1 MKNTLLVIAVLIIG
15 ACGKDKEP
23 LTKTKVTD
31 NNATKPA
38 KEITEEDVVGA
49 YEHYY
54 DGRADTIKYVIL
66 ANGIAESYL
75 NGTKIERIGN
85 WIISKEGELYIQFYP
100 STDVYRINKDGSLTE
115 IATAHVDGTIKDKPK
130 EYQETYKKI
139 K

>member
-1 MKNTLLVIAVLIIG
+1 MNRIILLIAVMVVS
-15 ACGKDKEP
+15 ACGKGKEAQ
-23 LTKTKVTD
+23 TKTKVTEPVKEL
-31 NNATKPA
+31 TLEEKVVGEY
-38 KEITEEDVVGA
+38 EITI
-49 YEHYY
+49 
-54 DGRADTIKYVIL
+54 DGNTARLVLLK
-66 ANGIAESYL
+66 NGIAESYL